1 MMEEINEERKLSDK
15 VKEFIELLE
24 SGTNDYYTNFNAE
37 HELFNSRMD
46 MIHTLELETL
56 SYHEVAHLAL
66 DIRDVSR
73 SRRQY
78 KDAYLLREPIM
89 KFTKE
94 NKKIIEDLKKLQI
107 DLENVEKYMC
117 DKHYN
122 TRQKVKGVEKL
133 TKNGSYENARK
144 EDLININR
152 VISQYTDKYESNI
165 VEMGDDDKPCEILIK
180 MWMRDCIP
188 HSFNQLKNSTLS
200 IQSAI
205 EKFFVNKLPEGDV
218 SSIVISD
225 MLSQDEYM
233 QDKLDTIM
241 KISSDYEISHIIRLR
256 LYGIKKPEIGNG
268 KSGKKNSKKRKRR

>member
-1 MMEEINEERKLSDK
+1 MKEIIEEEKLSNK

-24 SGTNDYYTNFNAE
+24 SGTNEYYTNFNAE

-46 MIHTLELETL
+46 MIHTLELENLT
-56 SYHEVAHLAL
+56 YHEVAHLAL

-73 SRRQY
+73 SRREY

-94 NKKIIEDLKKLQI
+94 NKKIIEDLKKLQT
-107 DLENVEKYMC
+107 DLENAEKYMG

-133 TKNGSYENARK
+133 TKNGSIENARK

-152 VISQYTDKYESNI
+152 IISQYTDKYESNI
-165 VEMGDDDKPCEILIK
+165 IEVGDDEAPCEIMIK
-180 MWMRDCIP
+180 MWMKDCIP

-205 EKFFVNKLPEGDV
+205 EKFFVNKLPEGDM
-218 SSIVISD
+218 SIMISD

-233 QDKLDTIM
+233 QDKLDSIL
-241 KISSDYEISHIIRLR
+241 KINSSQEMSHIIRLR
-256 LYGIKKPEIGNG
+256 IYGIKKPEAGNG
-268 KSGKKNSKKRKRR
+268 KSGKKNGKKRKRR